1 MLSKTIQTQGKK
13 TLSISVAKIDDL
25 LQRAPE
31 LNLGNSISVWYVE
44 EGEILEADERFS
56 RILQEDKFSLE
67 ITEMFDRKEFLKF
80 SVRVTQL
87 KMET

>member
-13 TLSISVAKIDDL
+13 TLSIRVAKIDDL

-44 EGEILEADERFS
+44 EGEILEAD
-56 RILQEDKFSLE
+56 
-67 ITEMFDRKEFLKF
+67 
-80 SVRVTQL
+80 
-87 KMET
+87 